1 MEKFGIQAEKKK
13 KNKPLSLK
21 DFTINQ
27 VKSIDEKIDTNYSV
41 LLNQIQ
47 KLQKN
52 IDIQTELIKN
62 NEKN

>member
-47 KLQKN
+47 KL
-52 IDIQTELIKN
+52 
-62 NEKN
+62 